1 MIEPSTTRP
10 AVMGIVNVT
19 PDSFSGDG
27 LFGDGARAERRARA
41 MVAQGAA
48 VVDVGGES
56 TRPGAEPVGVDD
68 ELRRVVPLLERIGDL
83 PVSIDTRHAEVAR
96 TAIAL
101 GATMVNDVTAMEGDP
116 AMAAV
121 VAGADVDVCLVH
133 MQGDPRTMQ
142 RAPRYD
148 DVVDEVAAY
157 LERRM
162 LAAAAAGI
170 REERIWLDPGI
181 GFGKTPQQ
189 NFRLLGRL
197 EVIAG
202 IGRPL
207 LLGVSRKRSL
217 AWAEGRD
224 GTVGSVA
231 AGVAA
236 AVAAFHRGAT
246 MLRAHDVPEHVAAL
260 AVAREVE
267 TAARTWVTAG
277 PGASVEGVRAR

>member
-1 MIEPSTTRP
+1 VIEPSTTRP